1 MTSRSGIELD
11 PEAAGVIAGAGAP
24 QAGDAARYRIPVG
37 LRVLHR
43 LDELGDDMRRCRAV
57 GIAHAEIDHVAPGG
71 ARLGL
76 QRIDFAEDVRGK
88 ALDAIE
94 LFGHGGSAADG
105 RPLVTPEPLF
115 CERYRMD
122 FPEQERALFVSRN
135 QWQNRRSSRSF
146 S

>member
-1 MTSRSGIELD
+1 
-11 PEAAGVIAGAGAP
+11 
-24 QAGDAARYRIPVG
+24 
-37 LRVLHR
+37 
-43 LDELGDDMRRCRAV
+43 MRRCGAV
-57 GIAHAEIDHVAPGG
+57 RIAHAEINHVAPGG

-76 QRIDFAEDVRGK
+76 QRVDFAEDVRGK

-122 FPEQERALFVSRN
+122 FLEQKRALIRQPQSTAEPEVVSFGLIILHRLM
-135 QWQNRRSSRSF
+135 QDIVGR
-146 S
+146 